1 MPVTP
6 VQTTVCIVGG
16 GPAGIVLALLLA
28 RQGIDVTVLEKHRDF
43 NRDFRGDT
51 IHGATLRV
59 MQELG
64 LLDALLRVPHQQ
76 FDHAF
81 ASLGD
86 RSYLIADFTT
96 LPAPTNFIAL
106 MPQWDLLDFL
116 SGEVRKYPNARIL
129 MEHKVTGLL
138 TEPATNSHQPGRI
151 IGAQA
156 QTPAGLIDIHAPLT
170 VGCDGRHAT
179 TTDAAHLRRIEHGA
193 PIDVLWLKLSRH
205 ADDPETALGNLN
217 YGRMIVMINRKDY
230 FQCGYIIGKDSFETH
245 IKPAGLEAF
254 RHDLATLVPFLGVPG
269 PDGRSRADEIQ
280 SWDQVSLLPVQ
291 VNRLRR
297 WHLSGLLCIGDAA
310 HAMSPVGGIGIN
322 LAIQDAVAAART
334 LAPVLRSTQERGT
347 PVTELSL
354 SHVQH
359 RRQMPTRI
367 TQSFQTAIHGFLKRY
382 LGKPGPLKAPLVL
395 RVLSR
400 SRFFHRATAR
410 LIGLGVRPEH
420 IRE

>member
-1 MPVTP
+1 MSEALS
-6 VQTTVCIVGG
+6 TTVCIVGG

-28 RQGIDVTVLEKHRDF
+28 RQGIAVTVLEKHKDF

-64 LLDALLRVPHQQ
+64 LLDALLKVPHQQ

-86 RSYLIADFTT
+86 RNYLIADFTT

-116 SGEVRKYPNARIL
+116 SNQVHQYPKARIL
-129 MEHKVTGLL
+129 MEHRVTGLINDQ
-138 TEPATNSHQPGRI
+138 TSHRTQGVRAECPHGVVE
-151 IGAQA
+151 
-156 QTPAGLIDIHAPLT
+156 IHAALT

-179 TTDAAHLRRIEHGA
+179 TTDAAHLQRIEDGT
-193 PIDVLWLKLSRH
+193 PIDVLWFRLSRR

-217 YGRMIVMINRKDY
+217 DGRMIVMINRKDY
-230 FQCGYIIGKDSFETH
+230 FQCGYLIRKDSFENQL
-245 IKPAGLEAF
+245 KPAGLDQF
-254 RHDLATLVPFLGVPG
+254 RHHLATLVPFLGTPG
-269 PDGRSRADEIQ
+269 PDGRSRADELQ

-297 WHLSGLLCIGDAA
+297 WHRPGLLCIGDAA

-322 LAIQDAVAAART
+322 LAIQDAVATARI
-334 LAPVLRSTQERGT
+334 LAPVLQSAQERGI
-347 PVTELSL
+347 PVREHALAR
-354 SHVQH
+354 VQR
-359 RRQMPTRI
+359 RRQLPTRI
-367 TQSFQTAIHGFLKRY
+367 TQKFQTTVHGFLDRY
-382 LGKPGPLKAPLVL
+382 LGTPGPLKAPLTL

-400 SRFFHRATAR
+400 SRLFHRLTAR
-410 LIGLGVRPEH
+410 FIGLGVRPEH
-420 IRE
+420 IR

>member
-1 MPVTP
+1 MNEELH
-6 VQTTVCIVGG
+6 TTVCIVGG
-16 GPAGIVLALLLA
+16 GPAGVVLALLLA
-28 RQGIDVTVLEKHRDF
+28 RQGVPVTVLEKHKDF

-59 MQELG
+59 MKELG
-64 LLDALLRVPHQQ
+64 LLEALLKIQHQQ

-86 RSYLIADFTT
+86 RSYLIADFAT

-116 SGEVRKYPNARIL
+116 ASEVRKFSNARIF
-129 MEHKVTGLL
+129 MEHKVTGLITDPQTSQVL
-138 TEPATNSHQPGRI
+138 
-151 IGAQA
+151 GAHA
-156 QTPAGLIDIHAPLT
+156 ESPTGPVDILAPLT

-179 TTDAAHLRRIEHGA
+179 TTDAAHFQRVEHGA
-193 PIDVLWLKLSRH
+193 PIDVLWLRLSRR

-230 FQCGYIIGKDSFETH
+230 FQCGYIIPKNSFETK

-254 RHDLATLVPFLGVPG
+254 RHDLATLVPFLANPG
-269 PDGRSRADEIQ
+269 ADGRSRTDEIQ

-297 WHLSGLLCIGDAA
+297 WHLRGLLCIGDAA

-322 LAIQDAVAAART
+322 LAIQDAVAAARI
-334 LAPVLRSTQERGT
+334 LAPVLRSTQDRDT
-347 PVTELSL
+347 PVPESSLARVQKRREL
-354 SHVQH
+354 
-359 RRQMPTRI
+359 PTRI
-367 TQSFQTAIHGFLKRY
+367 TQTFQTTVHGFLKSY
-382 LGKPGPLKAPLVL
+382 LGKPGPLNAPLIL
-395 RVLSR
+395 RILSR
-400 SRFFHRATAR
+400 SSLFHRATAR
-410 LIGLGVRPEH
+410 FIGLGVRPEH
-420 IRE
+420 VR

>member
-1 MPVTP
+1 MSEALHTA
-6 VQTTVCIVGG
+6 VCIVGG

-28 RQGIDVTVLEKHRDF
+28 RQGVDVTVLEKHKDF

-64 LLDALLRVPHQQ
+64 LLDALLQVPHQQ

-86 RSYLIADFTT
+86 RSYLIADFRTF
-96 LPAPTNFIAL
+96 PPPTNFIAL

-116 SGEVRKYPNARIL
+116 STEVRKYSNARIL

-138 TEPATNSHQPGRI
+138 TDQQSGRI
-151 IGAQA
+151 LGAHA
-156 QTPAGLIDIHAPLT
+156 ESPTGPVDIHVPLT

-179 TTDAAHLRRIEHGA
+179 TTDAAHFQRIEHGA
-193 PIDVLWLKLSRH
+193 PIDVLWLRLSRRS
-205 ADDPETALGNLN
+205 DDPETALGNLN

-230 FQCGYIIGKDSFETH
+230 FQCGYLIRKDSFETR

-254 RHDLATLVPFLGVPG
+254 RHDLATLVPFLGTPG
-269 PDGRSRADEIQ
+269 PDGRSRTAEIQ

-297 WHLSGLLCIGDAA
+297 WHLPGLLCIGDAA

-322 LAIQDAVAAART
+322 LAIQDAVAAARI

-354 SHVQH
+354 AQVQH
-359 RRQMPTRI
+359 RRQLPTRI
-367 TQSFQTAIHGFLKRY
+367 TQAFQTTIHGFLKRY
-382 LGKPGPLKAPLVL
+382 LGQPGPLKAPLVL

-400 SRFFHRATAR
+400 SRLFHRSTAR
-410 LIGLGVRPEH
+410 FIGLGVRPEH
-420 IRE
+420 IR